1 MNCANPACRC
11 GLFDRPGG
19 SIWLMQLELP
29 REDFADDDSGAFTL
43 HLAPTRC
50 FWLCAECSRQ
60 LVVLR
65 WTPAGVCLA
74 PRPALTNSGSANRG
88 SKPLGL
94 PSLSFH
100 ASARIEEEFL
110 DIG

>member
-19 SIWLMQLELP
+19 SIWLMHLDEP
-29 REDFADDDSGAFTL
+29 REHLLKDSGTFSSVP
-43 HLAPTRC
+43 APTKC

-60 LVVLR
+60 FIVVR
-65 WTPAGVCLA
+65 WTAEGLRLA
-74 PRPALTNSGSANRG
+74 RKQTRTRGTTTVSGSANPELA
-88 SKPLGL
+88 PLTV
-94 PSLSFH
+94 H
-100 ASARIEEEFL
+100 ASTHIEEEFL